1 MTSVGPAQPYP
12 GRIQLLRDGPLARL
26 VLDNPGARNA
36 LSAAM
41 YEELHDACRLLA
53 GDPSVRLVV
62 IQGQGEAFAA
72 GTDIAD
78 LLAVRTGAD
87 GVAYEGMITRVLNA
101 VRALDVPVVG
111 LVDGPAVGG
120 GLAILACCDLVY
132 ATPEARFGA
141 PVARTLGNCVSP
153 GTTARLRAALGR
165 ALTTELLITGRLI
178 SAEEAHAA
186 GFVRAVVSAAGFDG
200 LVHDLVHQMSRC
212 APLSVAAA
220 KEFGRRLD
228 DHDGDVEHDDVFARV
243 YGSSDFGEGVAAFLA
258 HRPPTWSGS

>member
-1 MTSVGPAQPYP
+1 MTTAEPAPHDP
-12 GRIQLLRDGPLARL
+12 GRIRLFRDGPLASL
-26 VLDNPGARNA
+26 ILDNPGARNA
-36 LSAAM
+36 LTAAM
-41 YEELHDACRLLA
+41 YEELYDACGALA
-53 GDPSVRLVV
+53 ADPSVRLVV
-62 IQGQGEAFAA
+62 VRGQGEAFAA

-78 LLAVRTGAD
+78 LREVRTGAD

-132 ATPEARFGA
+132 ASPQARFGA

-153 GTTARLRAALGR
+153 GTTARLRFALGR
-165 ALTTELLITGRLI
+165 ALATEMLLTSRLI
-178 SAEEAHAA
+178 GAEEAHAA
-186 GFVRAVVSAAGFDG
+186 GLVRTVVAAAEFDG
-200 LVHDLVHQMSRC
+200 LVQDLVHQVSRC

-228 DHDGDVEHDDVFARV
+228 DRAGGVEHDDVFARV
-243 YGSSDFGEGVAAFLA
+243 YGSSDFHEGVAAFLA
-258 HRPPTWSGS
+258 HRPPAWSGS